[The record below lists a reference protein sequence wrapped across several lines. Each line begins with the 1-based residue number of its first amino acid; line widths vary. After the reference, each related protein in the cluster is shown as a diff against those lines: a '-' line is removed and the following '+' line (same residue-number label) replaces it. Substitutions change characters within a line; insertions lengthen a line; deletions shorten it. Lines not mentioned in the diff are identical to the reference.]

1 MVNNYWI
8 IKLFCLKVCINL
20 RLSNGGCIFGDGNSK
35 DEDGGDEDDN
45 VDNDEWY
52 FLVIGNVIKNFF
64 CSSILW

>member
-1 MVNNYWI
+1 M
-8 IKLFCLKVCINL
+8 
-20 RLSNGGCIFGDGNSK
+20 SNGGCIFGDGNSK